1 MANDFTPMPP
11 SFERSGLGARIADGI
26 ADYRDNVKLFN
37 RNAWLYLIGSF
48 LMGVNFQVFLV
59 LLNLYLKE
67 IGLSEGDI
75 GLIASSRAG
84 GVALMA
90 IPAGILIGRS
100 RLMPYL
106 LASCVLFAVFS
117 FFIVS
122 LDTFLLMAGFSVLS
136 GVAASFYRIAAGP
149 FFMRNSTAVER
160 THLFSF
166 NFGTNMLAGIIG
178 AAGAGRLATI
188 IAESS
193 GDVVLG
199 YQWTLYLGIAVS
211 LLAIVP
217 FAMIKSGPP
226 PAVKDRIRFNRAL
239 LRKRGSF
246 YGMIFVSTFF
256 IGLGAGL
263 TIPFLNLYFR
273 DRFDLPPDTI
283 GLYYSLV
290 HVSMLIG
297 SLAGP
302 ILTKK
307 YGLVRTVVLT
317 QSLAIPLM
325 LVLSYSFA
333 LVPVVIAF
341 IVRGGL
347 MNLGWPIV
355 NNLSMELATESER
368 GLVNALLMVGWNAA
382 WMISTALG
390 GSLIEQYGYTVTI
403 NMTVVL
409 YIISTLTFY
418 WFFRNSER
426 RNSNGLGWSI
436 VRETQ
441 Q

>member
-1 MANDFTPMPP
+1 MPNHFTPMPP
-11 SFERSGLGARIADGI
+11 HLDHVGWGGRIAHGF
-26 ADYRDNVKLFN
+26 ADYRDNLKLFN
-37 RNAWLYLIGSF
+37 RNVWLYLTGSF

-75 GLIASSRAG
+75 GLIASSRAVG
-84 GVALMA
+84 MTLVA

-100 RLMPYL
+100 RLMPWL
-106 LASCVLFAVFS
+106 LASCVLFAIFS

-122 LDTFLLMAGFSVLS
+122 LDAFVLMAGFSVLS
-136 GVAASFYRIAAGP
+136 GIAFSFYRIAAGP
-149 FFMRNSTAVER
+149 FFMRNSTSVER

-178 AAGAGRLATI
+178 AAGAGRLASI
-188 IAESS
+188 IGANT
-193 GDVVLG
+193 GDIVTG
-199 YQWTLYLGIAVS
+199 YQWTLYLGIAIS
-211 LLAIVP
+211 LLAIIP
-217 FAMIKSGPP
+217 FAMIKSGAPP
-226 PAVKDRIRFNRAL
+226 SEHDRVRFTKAL
-239 LRKRGSF
+239 FVERGWF
-246 YGMIFVSTFF
+246 YGKIFLSTFF

-283 GLYYSLV
+283 GMYYSLV

-297 SLAGP
+297 SLAAP
-302 ILTKK
+302 LLTKT

-325 LVLSYSFA
+325 IVLSYSYS
-333 LVPVVIAF
+333 LTPVVIAF
-341 IVRGGL
+341 IIRGGL

-382 WMISTALG
+382 WMVSTALG
-390 GSLIEQYGYTVTI
+390 GSLIEEYGYTVTI

-418 WFFRNSER
+418 WFFRNSESR
-426 RNSNGLGWSI
+426 RSSGLGWSI
-436 VRETQ
+436 VRENQ